1 MAILNADLTKVQI
14 GPESTAGTLVAAT
27 RLVPFTGGS
36 YTPKRER
43 NAVEEMR
50 GIMADYEDVLVRQG
64 AELQLTQELDLENII
79 PAFEC
84 AFAAETA
91 TGSDPYTWEHIP
103 GRTAP
108 AALASATFEIAETDG
123 ASANYRGRFGYARP
137 TTLSIEVGADGT
149 AQLQTTWMG
158 RAEQALTSPASVSA
172 LERTI
177 LPVALFECYI
187 DDSWAALGTTKVGQ
201 LRSCSIEYVPGL
213 TPAYNQAG
221 RDDLDMTGWYRSRFQ
236 GSLALSIDHD
246 GDDHFGADGLEG
258 GHAAVYSAAGHRLV
272 THSLT
277 LDHCVR
283 YIETPDILASDNKQ
297 HTLELTGHLR
307 ADTTAAANLFEA
319 TVVNGIDAW

>member
-1 MAILNADLTKVQI
+1 MAILNSDLTKVQI

-91 TGSDPYTWEHIP
+91 GGADPYTWEHIP

-158 RAEQALTSPASVSA
+158 RAEQVLTSPASASA

-177 LPVALFECYI
+177 LPVALFECFI
-187 DDSWAALGTTKVGQ
+187 DDSWAGLGTTKVGQ

-221 RDDLDMTGWYRSRFQ
+221 RADLDLTGWYRSRFQ

-246 GDDHFGADGLEG
+246 GTTTSELADWK
-258 GHAAVYSAAGHRLV
+258 AGTLRFIRLRASV
-272 THSLT
+272 GTHSLT